1 MGVSGSGKTTIGQ
14 LLADALNWE
23 FKDADDFHSLD
34 NIEKMRLGIPLN
46 DADRKPW
53 LKDLQTAIALW
64 LKENANIVLACSALK
79 ADYRQYLVL
88 DSDGQSP
95 AGGERIQLIYL
106 HGNLDLLQQR
116 LIGRQNHFMSEKL
129 LNSQLDALEEPDDA
143 IFVDVSEPPQLIV
156 QNLKTVLGL

>member
-1 MGVSGSGKTTIGQ
+1 MIIIIMGVSGAGKTTIGK

-23 FKDADDFHSLD
+23 FKDADEFHSID

-46 DADRKPW
+46 DTDRKPW

-64 LKENANIVLACSALK
+64 LKENVNIVLACSALK
-79 ADYRQYLVL
+79 ANYRQYLVL
-88 DSDGQSP
+88 DSD
-95 AGGERIQLIYL
+95 RTKLIYL
-106 HGNLDLLQQR
+106 HGSLDLLQQR

-156 QNLKTVLGL
+156 NNLKKVLGI